1 MYLWPGWLSMAR
13 GKRLSPGSFVS
24 IFLPNRVLP
33 KLVTTRLFSENI
45 LPFKFCKTMSFTFQ
59 QFILFERCL
68 LFLIIFFSY
77 TFLARS
83 GIDNCWAQ
91 NYNKK
96 YLKIKKP
103 WDRNTCFLWNV
114 LMGKYRI
121 WKTNLKITSFLDF
134 VILVRKTLV
143 VALSYVKNS
152 LKTVIPVNVNFFA
165 TCSMWTL

>member
-1 MYLWPGWLSMAR
+1 MEIRICFRHSVLYTVLYKQIIFNHKKSWNFLICGLLAEYIWLVR
-13 GKRLSPGSFVS
+13 RKRLSPGSFVS
-24 IFLPNRVLP
+24 IFGFLPNRVLP

-103 WDRNTCFLWNV
+103 WDRNTCFL
-114 LMGKYRI
+114 
-121 WKTNLKITSFLDF
+121 
-134 VILVRKTLV
+134 
-143 VALSYVKNS
+143 
-152 LKTVIPVNVNFFA
+152 
-165 TCSMWTL
+165 